1 MLLSYIVSCAF
12 ISIAAA
18 CCCMSHAGLHKP
30 AARPAVVYLC
40 GAISGMPAAGP
51 VRRDLRQGGA
61 LPVGARYFVV
71 AEGKKGLGRRLHLA
85 AGWHNCTIRGP
96 LLLALSRIMIYFPGC
111 CQAFAAPFFGGSFCH
126 STSAAPACTQTRT
139 SRRAHA
145 RRCCYSYYQNVLINP
160 FTLPLILPLPTL
172 LQSLVARSLR
182 LAMARRI
189 RQEFALQLD
198 AVQSARCKYHHGAR
212 LVLCVRYFK
221 LINLC

>member
-1 MLLSYIVSCAF
+1 MTCAKVVRCRWELDISWLQRAKRGSAADCTWLLAGI
-12 ISIAAA
+12 IAPFAA
-18 CCCMSHAGLHKP
+18 HCCWQC
-30 AARPAVVYLC
+30 
-40 GAISGMPAAGP
+40 
-51 VRRDLRQGGA
+51 
-61 LPVGARYFVV
+61 
-71 AEGKKGLGRRLHLA
+71 
-85 AGWHNCTIRGP
+85 N
-96 LLLALSRIMIYFPGC
+96 LALSRIVIYFPGC
-111 CQAFAAPFFGGSFCH
+111 CQAFAAPVFGGSFCH
-126 STSAAPACTQTRT
+126 STSAATACTQTQTRT
-139 SRRAHA
+139 SRCAHA

-160 FTLPLILPLPTL
+160 FTLPLILPLPML